1 MGSGKSTVG
10 RIIADKLDMTFKD
23 TDELIERSQGR
34 SIPDIFKDNGEAYF
48 RELENKLM
56 TELAKEGRD
65 TGTVL
70 STGGGLPVDER
81 NRELL
86 KKTGTVIYLK
96 ASAECLAGRIG
107 DDTGRP
113 LLESGDRFLKIK
125 EMLRF
130 RGPVYEECA
139 DHILVTDGMSVEET
153 VTALLDYF
161 KIK

>member
-10 RIIADKLDMTFKD
+10 RIIADKLGMSFKD

-56 TELAKEGRD
+56 TELSEEGSN

-86 KKTGTVIYLK
+86 GKTGTVIYLK
-96 ASAECLAGRIG
+96 ASPECLAERIG
-107 DDTGRP
+107 NDTGRP
-113 LLESGDRFLKIK
+113 LLESGDRLLKIK
-125 EMLRF
+125 DMLKF
-130 RGPVYEECA
+130 RGPIYEECA
-139 DHILVTDGMSVEET
+139 DHILVTDKLNVEET
-153 VTALLDYF
+153 VTALLEYF